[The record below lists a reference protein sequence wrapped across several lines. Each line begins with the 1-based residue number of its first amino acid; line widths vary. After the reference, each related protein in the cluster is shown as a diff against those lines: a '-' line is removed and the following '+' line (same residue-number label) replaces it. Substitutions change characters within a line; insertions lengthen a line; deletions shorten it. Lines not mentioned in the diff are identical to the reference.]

1 MTSNKPVYWT
11 FTLWAHNQSWKDVSI
26 TLTENVPKKG
36 SKGQGTR
43 ETSVSASLSLLSS
56 KSSPSVSSAVCSRLC
71 VSWSPLPLCPISRRS
86 LRSLPVAS
94 LTTPSVSAY
103 NLHRHTLG
111 THLFYQSGR
120 ESNRPR
126 KWEGSLRIS
135 TLLPSFQIHLAS
147 LNPCSVANYH
157 LCPLLSL
164 CSQPGGLSR
173 SQWNTLFPPF
183 HRSTKNPLP
192 SSKSPSLS
200 VQFPTTTKILTGT
213 PVVVTLHKISE
224 AFPARQPTATT
235 LF

>member
-1 MTSNKPVYWT
+1 MLHACYTHSIHLEGAWLLISPFIGHSHCEHTINPGRMS
-11 FTLWAHNQSWKDVSI
+11 QSHWQRMF
-26 TLTENVPKKG
+26 PKKG
-36 SKGQGTR
+36 QKVKGPGR
-43 ETSVSASLSLLSS
+43 LVSVLLSP
-56 KSSPSVSSAVCSRLC
+56 SSPPNPVPQCHLQLCSRLC

-135 TLLPSFQIHLAS
+135 TLLPSFQIHLVS
-147 LNPCSVANYH
+147 LIPCSVANYH

-183 HRSTKNPLP
+183 RRSTKNPLP
-192 SSKSPSLS
+192 SSKSASLS
-200 VQFPTTTKILTGT
+200 VSFQQQQRF
-213 PVVVTLHKISE
+213 
-224 AFPARQPTATT
+224 
-235 LF
+235 